1 MTDFDR
7 IRVLWPDHLGL
18 ARGKYLPT
26 HLAAKGSGHAA
37 AVFSLQYNREF
48 APAPGSFIDAGFPDL
63 HATMDPDSLRQ
74 GWDDEHTGVA
84 VADLTMNHEE
94 YRYSSRHVLRQAI
107 ADWADLGFHPKIGIE
122 LEGYVMEPDET
133 SPTGWKPWNTPG
145 SFVYGTG
152 PTVDPVGLL
161 DDIMRTAS
169 RSGISVESINAEFDN
184 AQFEMTLEY
193 DDALKAADDAFL
205 FRVLARERAMAHGLR
220 MTFMGQPIDDLAGS
234 GVHVN
239 FSFLDADGNNPL
251 ADDSSSSNGAENEL
265 STLAHQC
272 LAGLCKHHQ
281 AMSALLAPTVNA
293 YRRVVMG
300 GFAGVRASW
309 GYDHRAVG
317 NRVPPPRGAGT
328 RIENRTADGSVS
340 IHLAVAAVLQAA
352 RLGVTEE
359 LECPGPETGDGF
371 ENPVT
376 DVLCGQSLPEALRL
390 LEANETF
397 VKALGPE
404 LVANYVF
411 IKDIEWGR
419 FTEANP
425 TWADDDP
432 TRTTEWELNEYMPF
446 H

>member
-1 MTDFDR
+1 MSEFDR

-37 AVFSLQYNREF
+37 AVFSLQYNRDF

-74 GWDDEHTGVA
+74 GWDDAQTGVA
-84 VADLTMNHEE
+84 VADLSMNHEP
-94 YRYSSRHVLRQAI
+94 YKYSSRYALRQAI
-107 ADWADLGFHPKIGIE
+107 TDWTDIGFTPKVGIE
-122 LEGYVMEPDET
+122 LEAYVMEPDPDA
-133 SPTGWKPWNTPG
+133 PTGWKPWNTPG

-152 PTVDPVGLL
+152 PVVDPVGLL
-161 DDIMRTAS
+161 DDIMRTAKA
-169 RSGISVESINAEFDN
+169 SGISVESINAEFDN

-220 MTFMGQPIDDLAGS
+220 MTFMGQPINELSGS

-251 ADDSSSSNGAENEL
+251 ADESADNGL
-265 STLAHQC
+265 SELAHQC
-272 LAGLCKHHQ
+272 LAGLCANHQ
-281 AMSALLAPTVNA
+281 AMAALLAPTINA
-293 YRRVVMG
+293 YRRICMG

-317 NRVPPPRGAGT
+317 NRVPPPRGAAT
-328 RIENRTADGSVS
+328 RLENRTADGAVS
-340 IHLAVAAVLQAA
+340 IHLAIAAVLQAA
-352 RLGVTEE
+352 RLGVTQS

-376 DVLCGQSLPEALRL
+376 DVLCGQSLPEALRM
-390 LEANETF
+390 LEANQAF
-397 VKALGPE
+397 VDALGPE

-411 IKDIEWGR
+411 VKDIEWER

-425 TWADDDP
+425 TWANDDP
-432 TRTTEWELNEYMPF
+432 TVATTWELNEYMPF

>member
-1 MTDFDR
+1 MSEFDR
-7 IRVLWPDHLGL
+7 IRVLWPDQFGL
-18 ARGKYLPT
+18 ARGKYLPK

-37 AVFSLQYNREF
+37 AVFSLQYDRSF

-84 VADLTMNHEE
+84 VADLSMNHEA
-94 YRYSSRHVLRQAI
+94 YPYSARYAARAAI
-107 ADWADLGFHPKIGIE
+107 AAWAAMGYQAKVGIE
-122 LEGYVMEPDET
+122 LEAYVMEPDGT
-133 SPTGWKPWNTPG
+133 GGWKEWDTPS

-152 PTVDPVGLL
+152 PMVDPVGLL
-161 DDIMRTAS
+161 DDIMRTAKQ
-169 RSGISVESINAEFDN
+169 SGISIESINAEFDN

-205 FRVLARERAMAHGLR
+205 LRVLARERAMAHGLR
-220 MTFMGQPIDDLAGS
+220 MTFMGQPIDGLSGT

-251 ADDSSSSNGAENEL
+251 ADDSSNEPFNDGL
-265 STLAHQC
+265 SEMAHQC
-272 LAGLCKHHQ
+272 LAGLCANHQ
-281 AMSALLAPTVNA
+281 AMAALLAPTVNA
-293 YRRVVMG
+293 YRRIQMG

-317 NRVPPPRGAGT
+317 NRIPPPRGAGT
-328 RIENRTADGSVS
+328 RIENRTADGAVN
-340 IHLAVAAVLQAA
+340 IHTAVAAVLQAA
-352 RLGVTEE
+352 RLGVEHN
-359 LECPGPETGDGF
+359 LECPQPETGDGF

-390 LEANETF
+390 LEANQTF
-397 VKALGPE
+397 VDAVGPE
-404 LVANYVF
+404 LVANFVF

-419 FTEANP
+419 FVEANP

-432 TRTTEWELNEYMPF
+432 TLTTQWELDEYMPF